1 MNGMPALRRRVE
13 LIGVASG
20 LGGADAACAQA
31 PARLA
36 ASGLEESLRRSGVE
50 ASWVASLAPQ
60 RVGGG
65 MRGAVARLCAQ
76 LAARVAQGVRGGRL
90 PCVIGGDHSCAVG
103 TWSGAATALQPRGP
117 LGLVWIDAHMDSHTP
132 GTSPSGRPHG
142 MPLAALLGQCDHP
155 LAGLQDGML
164 LPRHVCLV
172 GVRSYE
178 AAEAELLERLGVR
191 VFGIEEVARRGLAEV
206 MQDAMAIANQGSA
219 GYGVTLDLDALDP
232 RELPA
237 VATPASFGIRGD
249 DLVREFERIGRDP
262 RLVAFELAEYCPR
275 LDRDGRSERLIC
287 RLLCAA
293 LGGAGEDSEVPAD
306 ALDRVQPQRDA
317 LIQ

>member
-1 MNGMPALRRRVE
+1 MALPERKVD

-36 ASGLEESLRRSGVE
+36 ACGLEGKLRCFGIE
-50 ASWVASLAPQ
+50 ASWVETLVPT
-60 RVGGG
+60 RHGGG
-65 MRGAVARLCAQ
+65 IQGAVARLCAD
-76 LAARVAQGVRGGRL
+76 LAARVAGSVRAGRL

-103 TWSGAATALQPRGP
+103 TWSGAATALKPCGP
-117 LGLVWIDAHMDSHTP
+117 LGLVWIDAHMDCHTP

-142 MPLAALLGQCDHP
+142 MPLAALLGQCDHA
-155 LAGLQDGML
+155 LAGLEDCTL
-164 LPRHVCLV
+164 LPQHVCLV

-191 VFGIEEVARRGLAEV
+191 VFGIEEVVRRSLAQV
-206 MQDAMAIANQGSA
+206 MQDAIAVASRGTA
-219 GYGVTLDLDALDP
+219 GYGVTLDLDAIDP

-237 VATPASFGIRGD
+237 VATPAAFGIRGD
-249 DLVREFERIGRDP
+249 ELVREFERLRRDP

-275 LDRDGRSERLIC
+275 LDHDGRSERLIC

-293 LGGAGEDSEVPAD
+293 LGGAGEDSHVLAD
-306 ALDRVQPQRDA
+306 ALH
-317 LIQ
+317 

>member
-1 MNGMPALRRRVE
+1 MVARRKVD

-36 ASGLEESLRRSGVE
+36 AGGLQGKLRAAGIE
-50 ASWVASLAPQ
+50 AAWTATLAPIRQ
-60 RVGGG
+60 GDRIQGV
-65 MRGAVARLCAQ
+65 VARLASE
-76 LAARVAQGVRGGRL
+76 LAALVAASLRGGRL

-103 TWSGAATALQPRGP
+103 TWSGAAMALNPRGP

-142 MPLAALLGQCDHP
+142 MPLAALLGQCDDA
-155 LAGLQDGML
+155 LAGLADGML

-191 VFGIEEVARRGLAEV
+191 VFGIEEVARRGLARV
-206 MQDAMAIANQGSA
+206 MDDALAIAREGTA

-232 RELPA
+232 REVPA

-249 DLVREFERIGRDP
+249 ELVREFERIARDP

-293 LGGAGEDSEVPAD
+293 LSDASEDSQVRAD
-306 ALDRVQPQRDA
+306 T
-317 LIQ
+317 IH

>member
-1 MNGMPALRRRVE
+1 MGSKRKVD

-20 LGGADAACAQA
+20 LGGADASCAQA
-31 PARLA
+31 PARLTA
-36 ASGLEESLRRSGVE
+36 GGLEEQLRSAGID
-50 ASWVASLAPQ
+50 ASWTATLAPKRQ
-60 RVGGG
+60 GDGIQGV
-65 MRGAVARLCAQ
+65 VARLSAE
-76 LAARVAQGVRGGRL
+76 LAVLVAQSVRGGRL

-103 TWSGAATALQPRGP
+103 TWSGAAMGLDGP
-117 LGLVWIDAHMDSHTP
+117 LGLVWIDAHMDSHTR

-142 MPLAALLGQCDHP
+142 MPLAALLGQRDDA
-155 LAGLQDGML
+155 LAGLADGML

-191 VFGIEEVARRGLAEV
+191 VFGIEEVARRGLARV
-206 MQDAMAIANQGSA
+206 MDDATEIANEGTG

-232 RELPA
+232 REMPA
-237 VATPASFGIRGD
+237 VATPAAFGIRGD
-249 DLVREFERIGRDP
+249 ELVQEFERIGRDP

-275 LDRDGRSERLIC
+275 LDRDGRSERLIG

-293 LGGAGEDSEVPAD
+293 LCGAREDSQVIAD
-306 ALDRVQPQRDA
+306 AVH
-317 LIQ
+317 

>member
-1 MNGMPALRRRVE
+1 MDGIPVRGRKVD

-20 LGGADAACAQA
+20 LGGADTSCAQA

-36 ASGLEESLRRSGVE
+36 ASGLEWRLRQSGID
-50 ASWVASLAPQ
+50 ASWDVTLAPQ
-60 RVGGG
+60 RNRGGAA
-65 MRGAVARLCAQ
+65 GAVAGLCAE
-76 LAARVAQGVRGGRL
+76 LATRVAQSLRGGRF
-90 PCVIGGDHSCAVG
+90 PCVIGGDHSCAAG
-103 TWSGAATALQPRGP
+103 TWSGAALALKARGP

-132 GTSPSGRPHG
+132 GTSPSGRAHG
-142 MPLAALLGQCDHP
+142 MPLAALLGQCDHA
-155 LAGLQDGML
+155 LAGLSDGVL

-191 VFGIEEVARRGLAEV
+191 VFGIEEVGRRGLALV
-206 MQDAMAIANQGSA
+206 MEDAMAIANEGTA

-237 VATPASFGIRGD
+237 VATPAASGIRGD
-249 DLVREFERIGRDP
+249 ELLLDFERIGRDP
-262 RLVAFELAEYCPR
+262 RLIAFELAEYCPR

-293 LGGAGEDSEVPAD
+293 LGGAGDDSQVRAE
-306 ALDRVQPQRDA
+306 ALYAV
-317 LIQ
+317 